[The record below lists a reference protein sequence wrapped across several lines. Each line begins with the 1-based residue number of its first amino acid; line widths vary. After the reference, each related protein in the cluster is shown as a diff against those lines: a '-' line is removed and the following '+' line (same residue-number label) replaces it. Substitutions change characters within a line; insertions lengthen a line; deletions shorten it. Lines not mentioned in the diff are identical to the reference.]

1 MDGLHD
7 GAERAERQIRD
18 AGERRL
24 QHDRKRAEL
33 QRQHAAEHGRER
45 DLEAVRRPLTASRKA
60 AAAHQRPI
68 DEKISDKAAVKRHVP
83 DVRAQRHQAAVCKEQ
98 ALDREDHDHG
108 QKSRPRPEHGREQ
121 QTAAQMAGRAGAGD
135 GVVDHLPRKHE
146 RRHDGHGRQF
156 FGCRGQILLFFL
168 VQLHDR
174 GPRNDRRSGVHHTSD
189 RRREQRI
196 CHMHGMHRPFPSF
209 LMTRL

>member
-1 MDGLHD
+1 MNGLHD

-18 AGERRL
+18 TGERRL
-24 QHDRKRAEL
+24 QHDRERAEL
-33 QRQHAAEHGRER
+33 QRQHTAEHGRKR
-45 DLEAVRRPLTASRKA
+45 DLEAVRRPLAAPRKA

-83 DVRAQRHQAAVCKEQ
+83 DVRAQRHQAAVSKEQ

-108 QKSRPRPEHGREQ
+108 QESRPRSEHGRKQ
-121 QTAAQMAGRAGAGD
+121 QATAQVAGRAGAGD
-135 GVVDHLPRKHE
+135 GVVDHLPREHE
-146 RRHDGHGRQF
+146 RRHNGHGRQLLAR
-156 FGCRGQILLFFL
+156 RGQVLLFFL

-174 GPRNDRRSGVHHTSD
+174 GPRNDRRSGIHHTGD

-196 CHMHGMHRPFPSF
+196 CHMHGMHRLSLRF
-209 LMTRL
+209 L